1 MVSTKWALT
10 VIIMIIVII
19 SLHRH
24 HLHHHYQLEYFC
36 LLPFSL
42 MPVRGPIKFP
52 AMPVSLRL
60 TISFNRWA
68 TVLAI
73 YCLLTNYPPNFPT
86 LNNKHLSSQVILL
99 DRESKSKT
107 GFEKCSHALSCWLW
121 AVDIFLSYSSLS
133 LK

>member
-1 MVSTKWALT
+1 MVASLGSREEDEKEEVNKACYMVSTKWALT

-60 TISFNRWA
+60 TISFNR
-68 TVLAI
+68 
-73 YCLLTNYPPNFPT
+73 
-86 LNNKHLSSQVILL
+86 
-99 DRESKSKT
+99 
-107 GFEKCSHALSCWLW
+107 
-121 AVDIFLSYSSLS
+121 
-133 LK
+133 